1 MDPAI
6 YAGYTDNGPMR
17 DANATSSET
26 ALTPDEV
33 FKRSNAACMRSLASD
48 AELAVELQQATTALS
63 LGLKAPTLRAP
74 VDNVSQQAM
83 LRGVG
88 DAIALLGAYHDAS
101 LHQQLLPEKSRE
113 QSLFNALE
121 RIRCES
127 LGAIHYKGV
136 SKNLTW
142 LHHRTHTLE
151 SVRSYSGIEQLAL
164 ALECMARQFLT
175 GEAVPASLHSLVEQW
190 RSAIEARAANSFS
203 ELAKTQ
209 TDQSAYAAVVLKL
222 IKKIDVQS
230 LVSSSEPEP
239 SADVQAIEPAPE
251 ERDESNDSVLE
262 TPDQEQEALMEQ
274 AAADAMRE
282 ELEEQKD
289 SIQSAADDADEPG
302 STHPN
307 KDAPVSSET
316 ESNGSAE
323 LIGGVGYSVFTSD
336 HDEIVTATDLSSDAE
351 LTELR
356 ERLDEQIE
364 RHSSL
369 VGRLSGRLQR
379 LLMAEQQR
387 HWVFDLDEGHLD
399 TSRLTRVVTQPL
411 SALSFKAE
419 SELKFKDTTI
429 TLLLDNSKS
438 MLGKPITIA
447 ASCADLLARTLERC
461 GVSVE
466 ILGFT
471 TTELH
476 GGVCVE
482 QWQNSGAQTNPGRLN
497 GLRHIIYKAADV
509 PYRSARKGLG
519 LMLRGDI
526 LKQNIDGEALLW
538 ARSRI
543 KRRPE
548 QRKIIMMISDGAP
561 IDTSTMSANPG
572 NYLVDHL
579 HQVIADIQSDADV
592 ELVAIGIGHDVSVY
606 YDHSITIY
614 DVKKLGRAMLAQL
627 SDLFRDKAG
636 KGS

>member
-1 MDPAI
+1 MDSAI
-6 YAGYTDNGPMR
+6 YSGYTDNVGMR
-17 DANATSSET
+17 NANITTDSPVI
-26 ALTPDEV
+26 TPQEH
-33 FKRSNAACMRSLASD
+33 FRQSNAACMRSIASD
-48 AELAVELQQATTALS
+48 AQLAVELQASATATQ
-63 LGLKAPTLRAP
+63 LGVRAP
-74 VDNVSQQAM
+74 VIDAPVNDDVQQAL

-88 DAIALLGAYHDAS
+88 DAIALLGAYHNNE
-101 LHQQLLPEKSRE
+101 LHQQLLPENTRE
-113 QSLFNALE
+113 QSVFNALE
-121 RIRCES
+121 RTRCEA
-127 LGAIHYKGV
+127 LGATNFKGV
-136 SKNLTW
+136 AKNLAW
-142 LHHRTHTLE
+142 LQLKTH
-151 SVRSYSGIEQLAL
+151 SAGVVRGYNGIEQLSL
-164 ALECMARQFLT
+164 TLESLVRQVLT
-175 GEAVPASLHSLVEQW
+175 GEPIPVPIRPLVERW
-190 RSAIEARAANSFS
+190 REAIEARAGNHFEA
-203 ELAKTQ
+203 LAKKQ
-209 TDQSAYAAVVLKL
+209 SDQAAYAQVVLKL
-222 IKKIDVQS
+222 IESIDLQA
-230 LVSSSEPEP
+230 LVSHSEPE
-239 SADVQAIEPAPE
+239 SAEDTTSVEAAPDDNEEQAEPAV
-251 ERDESNDSVLE
+251 DA
-262 TPDQEQEALMEQ
+262 PDQDEEALLEQ
-274 AAADAMRE
+274 AAADVMRE

-289 SIQSAADDADEPG
+289 AIQSAADDADEPG

-307 KDAPVSSET
+307 KDAPVSSDT
-316 ESNGSAE
+316 ESTGKAE
-323 LIGGVGYSVFTSD
+323 QLGVGGYSVFTSE
-336 HDEIVTATDLSSDAE
+336 HDEIVSATELSTDAE

-356 ERLDEQIE
+356 EKLDQQIE
-364 RHSSL
+364 RHSTL

-387 HWVFDLDEGHLD
+387 HWIFDLDEGQLD

-411 SALSFKAE
+411 VALSFKAE

-429 TLLLDNSKS
+429 TLLVDNSKS

-476 GGVCVE
+476 GGLSVQ
-482 QWQNSGAQTNPGRLN
+482 QWQDQGATVNPGRLN
-497 GLRHIIYKAADV
+497 GLRHIIYKSADT

-538 ARSRI
+538 AQSRI
-543 KRRPE
+543 RRRPE

-579 HQVIADIQSDADV
+579 HKVIGDIQKRGEV

-606 YDHSITIY
+606 YEKSITIY

-627 SDLFRDKAG
+627 SELFRDKTG
-636 KGS
+636 NGP

>member
-1 MDPAI
+1 VC
-6 YAGYTDNGPMR
+6 MR
-17 DANATSSET
+17 DTNTTTEQPVIT
-26 ALTPDEV
+26 LQEV
-33 FKRSNAACMRSLASD
+33 FRQSNAACMRSIAKD
-48 AELAVELQQATTALS
+48 AQLNVELQDSATAVQ
-63 LGLKAPTLRAP
+63 LGVKAPIIDIP
-74 VDNVSQQAM
+74 VNDEVQQALM
-83 LRGVG
+83 RGVG
-88 DAIALLGAYHDAS
+88 DAIALLGAYHDNT
-101 LHQQLLPEKSRE
+101 LHQQLQPVQPRE

-121 RIRCES
+121 RTRCEA
-127 LGAIHYKGV
+127 LGTMNFKGV
-136 SKNLTW
+136 AKNLAW
-142 LHHRTHTLE
+142 LQRKTHSTE
-151 SVRSYSGIEQLAL
+151 SVRGYSGIDQLAL
-164 ALECMARQFLT
+164 TLECLVRQVLT
-175 GEAVPASLHSLVEQW
+175 GAPVPEPLHAMVERW
-190 RSAIEARAANSFS
+190 RSAIEARATDRFKALST
-203 ELAKTQ
+203 AH
-209 TDQSAYAAVVLKL
+209 TDQQAYAEVVLEL
-222 IKKIDVQS
+222 IQSIDLES
-230 LVSSSEPEP
+230 LVSHSEPE
-239 SADVQAIEPAPE
+239 SAEDTTAVEAAPDDNEEPA
-251 ERDESNDSVLE
+251 DQGLDS
-262 TPDQEQEALMEQ
+262 PDQDEEALLEK

-289 SIQSAADDADEPG
+289 ALQTAADDADEAG
-302 STHPN
+302 STQPN
-307 KDAPVSSET
+307 KDAPVSSDS
-316 ESNGSAE
+316 ESSGQAE
-323 LIGGVGYSVFTSD
+323 LLGVGGYSVFTSEY
-336 HDEIVTATDLSSDAE
+336 DEIVTALDLSTDAE

-356 ERLDEQIE
+356 EKLDQQIE
-364 RHSSL
+364 RHSTL

-387 HWVFDLDEGHLD
+387 HWMFDLDEGQLD

-411 SALSFKAE
+411 AALSFKAE

-429 TLLLDNSKS
+429 TLLVDNSKS

-476 GGVCVE
+476 GGLTVE
-482 QWQNSGAQTNPGRLN
+482 QWQSKGGVENPGRLN
-497 GLRHIIYKAADV
+497 GLRHIIYKSADT

-538 ARSRI
+538 AQSRI
-543 KRRPE
+543 RRRPE

-579 HQVIADIQSDADV
+579 HKVIGDIQKQSDT

-606 YDHSITIY
+606 YEKSITIY

-627 SDLFRDKAG
+627 SELFRE
-636 KGS
+636 GSGRGS